1 MRQLSL
7 PRRRQFLAGRYLDA
21 CRNKRLVHAAVLKAA
36 AMTRRVERSAS
47 PFTAPER
54 DLIRREFALH
64 FGAFPS
70 LNDGIFLRT
79 GRAGPEAGQP
89 KLPPAVRSMLERGLV
104 EIRWDLQHRLPCAVF
119 TETGL
124 AQLRQLAEDRRAL
137 DPVRFAHIR
146 RELGLQAEF
155 DGGLAG

>member
-1 MRQLSL
+1 
-7 PRRRQFLAGRYLDA
+7 
-21 CRNKRLVHAAVLKAA
+21 
-36 AMTRRVERSAS
+36 MTRGLQHDPS

-70 LNDGIFLRT
+70 LTDGIVLRT
-79 GRAGPEAGQP
+79 WRAGPQAGQP
-89 KLPPAVRSMLERGLV
+89 KLSPAVRSMLERGLV
-104 EIRWDLQHRLPCAVF
+104 EIRWDAQHRLPCAVF

-124 AQLRQLAEDRRAL
+124 AQLRHLAEDRRAL

-146 RELGLQAEF
+146 RELGLEAEHG
-155 DGGLAG
+155 DGVAG